1 MSEKKAGGL
10 SERERLIA
18 RRGIVRAHIRF
29 VKENGTSLAMLC
41 FYFDPSAMSEE
52 QLEESVM
59 LLQEQTDFSPLLVC
73 DDGTLM
79 TFMKDMHLHR
89 CVQVVKTIQ
98 DTMRRSIG
106 VEIAYGALT
115 IIDAADT
122 YEGLMERMQRYLEQ
136 ARRIG
141 GGKICYGTAKYD
153 FCTQGGEEEIF
164 ANFFADNKRVTLYNF
179 YNGMP
184 LSEEVEVQGYQ
195 QGILR
200 IKTSLAKA
208 AFLKNE
214 PFTFIKHPLLPDTV
228 KADIANA
235 VPNRAEVVLTNLRF
249 IDKSPVD
256 RENIRV
262 MPDETIEATIEC
274 PGGEE
279 IDGVI
284 HSLAVNSIAIRLDRI
299 ELAELCFSD
308 EEKHVVIAFDLP
320 ERERRKTHVRISAIL
335 RYKKEDQLIFS
346 IYPNHFFKQKIESY
360 IALQQTRLITIMQK
374 MVLNFY
380 QG

>member
-1 MSEKKAGGL
+1 
-10 SERERLIA
+10 
-18 RRGIVRAHIRF
+18 
-29 VKENGTSLAMLC
+29 
-41 FYFDPSAMSEE
+41 
-52 QLEESVM
+52 
-59 LLQEQTDFSPLLVC
+59 
-73 DDGTLM
+73 
-79 TFMKDMHLHR
+79 
-89 CVQVVKTIQ
+89 
-98 DTMRRSIG
+98 
-106 VEIAYGALT
+106 
-115 IIDAADT
+115 
-122 YEGLMERMQRYLEQ
+122 MQRYLAQ
-136 ARRIG
+136 ARNVG
-141 GGKICYGTAKYD
+141 GGKICYGTSRYD
-153 FCTQGGEEEIF
+153 FCTDGGEEEIF
-164 ANFFADNKRVTLYNF
+164 ARFFADNHRVTLYNF

-184 LSEEVEVQGYQ
+184 LSEEVEVIGFQ

-200 IKTSLAKA
+200 VKTSLAKA

-228 KADIANA
+228 KADIVNA
-235 VPNRAEVVLTNLRF
+235 APTRAEVVLGNLRF

-274 PGGEE
+274 AGGEE
-279 IDGVI
+279 IGGVI
-284 HSLAVNSIAIRLDRI
+284 HSLAVNSIAVRLDKTD
-299 ELAELCFSD
+299 LVDFCFSD
-308 EEKHVVIAFDLP
+308 EEKHAVIAFELP
-320 ERERRKTHVRISAIL
+320 EREKRKTQVRISAIL

>member
-1 MSEKKAGGL
+1 MNSRQGAL

-29 VKENGTSLAMLC
+29 ARENGTSLAMLC
-41 FYFDPSAMSEE
+41 FYFDPASMREE

-73 DDGTLM
+73 DDGTLL
-79 TFMKDMHLHR
+79 TFMKEMHLHR

-98 DTMRRSIG
+98 ETMRRDIG
-106 VEIAYGALT
+106 VQMGYGALT

-122 YEGLMERMQRYLEQ
+122 YESLMARMQRYLEQ
-136 ARRIG
+136 AKKAG
-141 GGKICYGTAKYD
+141 SGKICYGTSRYD
-153 FCTQGGEEEIF
+153 FCTEGGEEEIF
-164 ANFFADNKRVTLYNF
+164 ASFFADNHRVTLYNF

-184 LSEEVEVQGYQ
+184 LSEEVEVIGFQ

-200 IKTSLAKA
+200 VKTSLAKA

-214 PFTFIKHPLLPDTV
+214 PFTFIKHPSLPDTV
-228 KADIANA
+228 KADIVNA
-235 VPNRAEVVLTNLRF
+235 APTRAEVVLGNLRF

-274 PGGEE
+274 AGGEE
-279 IDGVI
+279 IGGVI
-284 HSLAVNSIAIRLDRI
+284 HSLAVNSIAVRL
-299 ELAELCFSD
+299 ENMALADLCFSG
-308 EEKHVVIAFDLP
+308 EEKHAVIAFDLP
-320 ERERRKTHVRISAIL
+320 EREKRKTHVRISAIL